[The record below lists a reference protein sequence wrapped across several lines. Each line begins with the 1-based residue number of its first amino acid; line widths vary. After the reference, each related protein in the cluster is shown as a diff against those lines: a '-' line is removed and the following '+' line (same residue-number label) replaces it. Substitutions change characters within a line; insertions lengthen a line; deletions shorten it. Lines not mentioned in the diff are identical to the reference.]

1 MFAKRRTRSLVALL
15 IAIGLLVGAC
25 GNGGG
30 TGEDTDDTSG
40 TTAVGGEPRTVD
52 LTFWTF
58 VDAHAQFMEAQAE
71 EWNAANPNT
80 QITISATTQD
90 YTVMHDQ
97 LAIALQSGTGAP
109 DLVDIEISKFGI
121 FTRGEIQLHDL
132 TEIVERN
139 SENLVV
145 ERLAPY
151 EVGGVSYGI
160 DYHLGAFLMY
170 YNSEVLDAAGVDPDS
185 IVTWDDYIEAGKTV
199 VAEAGVPMAALETG
213 SGFTL
218 QAVMLQNGG
227 GRYDAE
233 NELILDGAAN
243 VEAAQMVQDMV
254 HVDEIAVPAPG
265 THFHD
270 PNFFGFFND
279 GGAASLWMPQW
290 YMIRFPENMPDLEG
304 KMIVRPL
311 PAFEEGGAVS
321 TMGGGTGTAITNQTP
336 EDEVQVAKDFLEFAK
351 LTYDAQVKLWTV
363 LGFDPFRNDVYED
376 AALQEPDPWFSNE
389 PVMADL
395 AQMFDRLTPEYT
407 GPRYPEISTLMTEV
421 IAAEIIDQGLPPDE
435 VLTRAADEIRDL
447 DQ

>member
-1 MFAKRRTRSLVALL
+1 MFTKRRAGSVLPLLLTLVFLVA
-15 IAIGLLVGAC
+15 AC
-25 GNGGG
+25 GDSGGEG
-30 TGEDTDDTSG
+30 SDTTDASG
-40 TTAVGGEPRTVD
+40 TTGASGEARTVE

-58 VDAHAQFMEAQAE
+58 VQGHADFMESQAE
-71 EWNAANPNT
+71 EWNAANPDL
-80 QITISATTQD
+80 QITIASSVQD

-109 DLVDIEISKFGI
+109 DLVDIEISKFGV

-132 TEIVERN
+132 TDIVERN

-151 EVGGVSYGI
+151 QVDGVAYGV

-170 YNSEVLDAAGVDPDS
+170 YNSEVLDAAGVDPET
-185 IVTWDDYIEAGKTV
+185 IVTWDDY
-199 VAEAGVPMAALETG
+199 AEAGATVLEATGKPMAAVETG

-218 QAVMLQNGG
+218 GAVMLQNGG
-227 GRYDAE
+227 GRYDE
-233 NELILDGAAN
+233 SNELILDSQAN
-243 VEAAQMVQDMV
+243 IDAAQMVQDMV
-254 HVDEIAVPAPG
+254 TSGVAVQAPG

-270 PNFFGFFND
+270 PNFYGFFNE

-304 KMIVRPL
+304 KMLVRPM

-336 EDEVQVAKDFLEFAK
+336 EDEVQVAKDFLEYAK

-363 LGFDPFRNDVYED
+363 LGFDPFRTDVYED
-376 AALQEPDPWFSNE
+376 PALAEPDPWFSNE
-389 PVMADL
+389 PVMANI
-395 AQMFDRLTPEYT
+395 AEMFDSLVPEYT
-407 GPRYPEISTLMTEV
+407 GPRYPEISTLMMEV
-421 IAAEIIDQGLPPDE
+421 TAADILVNGRPPAEVYAEAQEEIAA
-435 VLTRAADEIRDL
+435 L
-447 DQ
+447 D